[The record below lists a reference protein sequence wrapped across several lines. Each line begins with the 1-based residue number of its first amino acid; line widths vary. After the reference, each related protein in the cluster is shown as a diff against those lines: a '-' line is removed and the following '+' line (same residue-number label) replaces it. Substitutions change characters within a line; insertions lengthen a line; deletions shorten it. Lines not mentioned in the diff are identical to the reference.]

1 MAIKRWSRCFILE
14 DPSLG
19 FLKLFQIVAIVHEDI
34 LRSVVLMFGAS
45 KLLAMAKNI
54 GGFCS
59 IVIGKMFFQII
70 NRSIVK

>member
-1 MAIKRWSRCFILE
+1 
-14 DPSLG
+14 
-19 FLKLFQIVAIVHEDI
+19 
-34 LRSVVLMFGAS
+34 MFGAS